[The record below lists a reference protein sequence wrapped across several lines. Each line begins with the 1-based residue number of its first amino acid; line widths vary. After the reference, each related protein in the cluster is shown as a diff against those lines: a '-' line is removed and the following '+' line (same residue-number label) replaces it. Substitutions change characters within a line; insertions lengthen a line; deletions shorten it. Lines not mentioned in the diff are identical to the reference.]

1 MSRIGASAD
10 ERAALG
16 GFHDKAWCDQ
26 GHVVSIHAR
35 ACPQCQNTMA
45 VIASDLLEQLNLGL
59 LEALEGE
66 PLIGRAHDAAEF
78 PMTREEQLADAME
91 IRR

>member
-1 MSRIGASAD
+1 MSRALITTGEHVASPTFAD
-10 ERAALG
+10 
-16 GFHDKAWCDQ
+16 KTWCDQ
-26 GHVVSIHAR
+26 GHVMTIGAPCGVCR
-35 ACPQCQNTMA
+35 DTMA

-66 PLIGRAHDAAEF
+66 PLIGRTHDAAEF